1 MFSLPAGYNSSKHL
15 YILSNII
22 TYNKANL
29 DRTRGNWQI
38 PNIMGDF

>member
-15 YILSNII
+15 YVLSNII
-22 TYNKANL
+22 TYL